1 MFVACRVSLLSRNH
15 GRNHGCS
22 RGRDNEHRLGRNPS
36 PSPRRSPSSSR
47 SLSRRLSRATW
58 RCVGRRLLR
67 IALFGAVALAAFGT
81 AGIGAAVLV
90 GARLGTR
97 RVVVEGRSMLPTFE
111 PGDRLLVVRI
121 PRRWPLRC
129 GDVVAVPDP
138 RMPDRLLVKR
148 VEGVSS
154 GLVTVAGD
162 NASESTDSRSFG
174 PVDRAQVWGRACYR
188 YAPRARSGWVSRR
201 TPGT

>member
-22 RGRDNEHRLGRNPS
+22 RGRDNEHRLGCNPS

-188 YAPRARSGWVSRR
+188 YAPRERSGWVCRR
-201 TPGT
+201 TSGA